1 MPFVLFLALL
11 ASVTAAPTTKG
22 RRANEQPKVKV
33 RLVVTGETN
42 VARTTRGARASNRVA
57 QMAARGGNVT
67 MSYSYP
73 ASYPSIM
80 SVAATDSSD
89 AKASFSQFNDEVD
102 IAAPGVDVVSTV
114 GATPVREGRSAAAL
128 PSLSRH
134 HCLLPRPPERHWG
147 RPPGL

>member
-1 MPFVLFLALL
+1 MSLGGPGRSDFERDAFQTFFDDGILIV
-11 ASVTAAPTTKG
+11 ASAG
-22 RRANEQPKVKV
+22 N
-33 RLVVTGETN
+33 
-42 VARTTRGARASNRVA
+42 
-57 QMAARGGNVT
+57 GGSS
-67 MSYSYP
+67 SYSYP

-102 IAAPGVDVVSTV
+102 IAALVSTV

-128 PSLSRH
+128 PPLSRD
-134 HCLLPRPPERHWG
+134 HCLLPRPSERHWG

>member
-1 MPFVLFLALL
+1 MSLGGPGRSDFERDAFQTFFDDGIL
-11 ASVTAAPTTKG
+11 SIAAAG
-22 RRANEQPKVKV
+22 N
-33 RLVVTGETN
+33 
-42 VARTTRGARASNRVA
+42 
-57 QMAARGGNVT
+57 GGSS
-67 MSYSYP
+67 SYSYP

-102 IAAPGVDVVSTV
+102 IAALEGVDVVSTV

-128 PSLSRH
+128 PPLSRD
-134 HCLLPRPPERHWG
+134 HCLLPRPSERHWG

>member
-1 MPFVLFLALL
+1 MSLGGGGPSSTERDAFQTFFDDGILIV
-11 ASVTAAPTTKG
+11 ASAG
-22 RRANEQPKVKV
+22 N
-33 RLVVTGETN
+33 
-42 VARTTRGARASNRVA
+42 
-57 QMAARGGNVT
+57 GGSS
-67 MSYSYP
+67 SYSYP
-73 ASYPSIM
+73 ASYSSVM

-114 GATPVREGRSAAAL
+114 GAAPVREGRSAAAL
-128 PSLSRH
+128 PPLSRD

>member
-11 ASVTAAPTTKG
+11 ASVTAAPTTKD
-22 RRANEQPKVKV
+22 RRANEQPKV

-57 QMAARGGNVT
+57 QMARGGNVT

-114 GATPVREGRSAAAL
+114 GP
-128 PSLSRH
+128 PSDT
-134 HCLLPRPPERHWG
+134 G
-147 RPPGL
+147 VGPPGYDSYDGTSMAAPHVSGLAMVLWNK